1 MRSLPFWRLIAAFSA
16 PVLFLSA
23 GTFLGIGV
31 WVGPLRVPAALA
43 QENTTLDGTPTGMV
57 AFFFNESGCPSAS
70 NWVEADYAQGRLL
83 LGYTDTTGYTKGMQ
97 VGDAMGIYQVTWT
110 GSNGYKA
117 VITFNGQDSNGD
129 GVLRG
134 RGSDP
139 STISGGY
146 ENEITGWGMT
156 VYENG
161 QPLAFYDWPTQ
172 KERSDFNFNFDLG
185 TMEVLATGDW
195 STPTGVNTGSKGT
208 NGYNL
213 HTNTSSQIVVQYN
226 SDTSTV
232 STSGSGN
239 DMFTPS
245 ATESSAPAIPWM
257 HTHTFQTTYDLGA
270 AGIDADSS
278 CWCTE
283 GGEAG
288 TYTIPDSAPGVSS
301 PAAPNL
307 PFIQHYVCE
316 KQAGSTNIQ
325 DDPYPATTT
334 AFFNLD
340 ACPDGWSAAQA
351 KAYQATWDGNNGYQA
366 IIIFTGNDTDG
377 DGFLRGRG
385 SDPSTISGGYENEI
399 TGWGMEV
406 YENGQKKAY
415 YDWTTQKQRD
425 DFNFNFNIETS
436 QVIATDN
443 WSTSN
448 GLNTGSKEAN
458 GYNLHT
464 TTSQIIV
471 QLEGS
476 STVSSSATGNDKFAA
491 TVIPQNLNGYFLVP
505 FAKMSETDVGWTVG
519 TGLTNGEQRQHTHP
533 FTGSFDAGDQAYDG
547 DSGSH
552 IHPGTSGTKTFSG
565 TTAAA
570 NPQVP
575 YVQLLLCQKV
585 NPKSTDP
592 AYAAPTSVLTY
603 VSAET
608 CLDGWKPVPD
618 PDSSGRFM
626 VGLPEGGTPQ
636 ATFGGSELGSPG
648 APIQHEHGLTGQ
660 VTLNEKCVELACGC
674 NPGCIKGFAQKG
686 AKTISGAASGP
697 PIDVPYLPVTACIP
711 CVAGDDDPTC
721 TTTAQ

>member
-1 MRSLPFWRLIAAFSA
+1 
-16 PVLFLSA
+16 
-23 GTFLGIGV
+23 
-31 WVGPLRVPAALA
+31 
-43 QENTTLDGTPTGMV
+43 
-57 AFFFNESGCPSAS
+57 
-70 NWVEADYAQGRLL
+70 
-83 LGYTDTTGYTKGMQ
+83 
-97 VGDAMGIYQVTWT
+97 
-110 GSNGYKA
+110 
-117 VITFNGQDSNGD
+117 
-129 GVLRG
+129 
-134 RGSDP
+134 
-139 STISGGY
+139 
-146 ENEITGWGMT
+146 
-156 VYENG
+156 
-161 QPLAFYDWPTQ
+161 
-172 KERSDFNFNFDLG
+172 
-185 TMEVLATGDW
+185 
-195 STPTGVNTGSKGT
+195 
-208 NGYNL
+208 
-213 HTNTSSQIVVQYN
+213 
-226 SDTSTV
+226 
-232 STSGSGN
+232 
-239 DMFTPS
+239 
-245 ATESSAPAIPWM
+245 
-257 HTHTFQTTYDLGA
+257 
-270 AGIDADSS
+270 
-278 CWCTE
+278 
-283 GGEAG
+283 
-288 TYTIPDSAPGVSS
+288 VSS
-301 PAAPNL
+301 PAASNL

-316 KQAGSTNIQ
+316 KQAGSTNVN

-334 AFFNLD
+334 AFFKLD
-340 ACPDGWSAAQA
+340 SCPDGWSAAQA
-351 KAYQATWDGNNGYQA
+351 KAYQATWIGDNGYEV
-366 IIIFTGNDTDG
+366 IVIFTGNDADG
-377 DGFLRGRG
+377 DGVLRGRSPG
-385 SDPSTISGGYENEI
+385 STNVSGGYENEI
-399 TGWGMEV
+399 TGWKLTF
-406 YENGQKKAY
+406 YSNGSALAT
-415 YDWTTQKQRD
+415 YDLSQQLGRN
-425 DFNFNFNIETS
+425 NFNFNYDIDEGQVFANADSNTS
-436 QVIATDN
+436 S
-443 WSTSN
+443 STSG
-448 GLNTGSKEAN
+448 GLFIGEQS
-458 GYNLHT
+458 
-464 TTSQIIV
+464 
-471 QLEGS
+471 GS
-476 STVSSSATGNDKFAA
+476 SSENVYALSTDTNTITLIKSPNDNSLSTTAWGNDKFAV
-491 TVIPQNLNGYFLVP
+491 TRIPQNLNGYFLVP

-660 VTLNEKCVELACGC
+660 VTLNQKCVELACGC